1 MGQITV
7 RVGEE
12 LEEALRKAC
21 GGNLAGYVRGVLER
35 EVGEGDRWERLVK
48 RVDSLED
55 FQSMIEERIT
65 KRKQPA
71 VENFTET
78 VRDSGSIH
86 VELDGG

>member
-78 VRDSGSIH
+78 VH

>member
-55 FQSMIEERIT
+55 FQKDIEERIWRRT
-65 KRKQPA
+65 QPRKQPA
-71 VENFTET
+71 VENFTES
-78 VRDSGSIH
+78 VH
-86 VELDGG
+86 VELDG